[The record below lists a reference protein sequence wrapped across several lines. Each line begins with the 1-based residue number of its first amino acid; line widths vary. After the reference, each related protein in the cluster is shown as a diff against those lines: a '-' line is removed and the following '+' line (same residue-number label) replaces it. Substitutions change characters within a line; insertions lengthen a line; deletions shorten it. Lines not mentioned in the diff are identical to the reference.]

1 MKEWLRGLS
10 STTVTVV
17 FTILF
22 VVPFLMGLFPPLYLW
37 GSRWKSGALF
47 LGMPFSMWYWVIG
60 ALWIFFALWAYYGV
74 QSARGENE
82 EHVEPSAV
90 QKTEV

>member
-17 FTILF
+17 FTDPIHHPLRD
-22 VVPFLMGLFPPLYLW
+22 GLFPPLYLW
-37 GSRWKSGALF
+37 GSHWKSGALF
-47 LGMPFSMWYWVIG
+47 LGMPFSLWYWVIG